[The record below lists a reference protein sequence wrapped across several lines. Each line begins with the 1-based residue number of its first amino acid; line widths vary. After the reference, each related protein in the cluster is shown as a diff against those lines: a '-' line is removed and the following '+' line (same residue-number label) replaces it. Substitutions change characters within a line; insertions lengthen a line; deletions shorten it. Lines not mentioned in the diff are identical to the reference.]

1 MVRTAQSRGRSDKDP
16 PEVLK
21 LTKRMSLLFRERL
34 EEQLKPLGITAA
46 QLQLLA
52 ALTKEPGTSGAHLS
66 RYCQVTPQT
75 THALLAAVEKHG
87 WVRRSPHPENARVL
101 LATLTPEGQR
111 VFTRG
116 KTIVIKLQDRM
127 LSSLTC
133 AQVRQLEATLAQF
146 VENLEQRQKPKR

>member
-1 MVRTAQSRGRSDKDP
+1 MVPTAQSMGRSDKEP

-21 LTKRMSLLFRERL
+21 LTKRMWLLFRERL

-66 RYCQVTPQT
+66 RYCEVTPQT

-87 WVRRSPHPENARVL
+87 WVSRAPHPENARVL
-101 LATLTPEGQR
+101 LATLTPAGQR

-116 KTIVIKLQDRM
+116 KAIAIKLQDRM
-127 LSSLTC
+127 LSRLTS
-133 AQVRQLEATLAQF
+133 AEVRELEATLAQLI
-146 VENLEQRQKPKR
+146 ENLDRRQKPKR

>member
-1 MVRTAQSRGRSDKDP
+1 MVRASRNTGQSDKDP

-21 LTKRMSLLFRERL
+21 LTRRMTTLFRERL
-34 EEQLKPLGITAA
+34 EEQLKPLGITGA

-116 KTIVIKLQDRM
+116 KAIVIKLQDQM
-127 LSSLTC
+127 LSSLTR
-133 AQVRQLEATLAQF
+133 AEVRQLEATLAQLIK
-146 VENLEQRQKPKR
+146 NLEQRQRPKR